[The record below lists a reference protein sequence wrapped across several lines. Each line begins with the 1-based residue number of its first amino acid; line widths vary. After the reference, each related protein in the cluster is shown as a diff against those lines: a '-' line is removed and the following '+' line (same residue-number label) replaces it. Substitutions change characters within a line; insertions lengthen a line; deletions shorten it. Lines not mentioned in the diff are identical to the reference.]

1 MVNSGRRGESGLD
14 RLSQRTRRVIAVAT
28 LIGLPAMY
36 AWSSFWLTTPISTV
50 VWGPVS
56 FLLIGATVVGAFVLY
71 RFVRDRAEMRGQ
83 GLDERQRHLR
93 DQAYVLSYVVL
104 STVVIAVVAAIAVR
118 VMGFGHDITL
128 DGTMA
133 SAIAIT
139 IGTLIPLLPIA
150 ALAWLEPDAPEE
162 A

>member
-56 FLLIGATVVGAFVLY
+56 FLLIGATVGGAFVLY
-71 RFVRDRAEMRGQ
+71 RFVRDRADMPGR
-83 GLDERQRHLR
+83 GLDERQQHLR

-104 STVVIAVVAAIAVR
+104 STVVVAVVAAIAVM
-118 VMGFGHDITL
+118 VMGFGRVITL
-128 DGTMA
+128 DGTVV

-139 IGTLIPLLPIA
+139 IGTLIPVLPIA